1 MESVQQRP
9 AIVNGLIAAALAL
22 LLGSSLVATPQT
34 LSWLCAWDC
43 LGLGMQIMPPVE
55 EEVEVETGRIA
66 ERVSA
71 SLPEPASLLV
81 FERPHPSDDTGLPG
95 SLARVAVPPPEA
107 C

>member
-1 MESVQQRP
+1 MQPVQQRP
-9 AIVNGLIAAALAL
+9 AFVNGLIAGALAF

-55 EEVEVETGRIA
+55 EEVEVESARIV
-66 ERVSA
+66 ERGA
-71 SLPEPASLLV
+71 PYLPASPSPLV
-81 FERPHPSDDTGLPG
+81 VEPPHPSDDVALLGG
-95 SLARVAVPPPEA
+95 LARVAVPPPEA